1 MNIVFCFIDGGEDQ
15 EEFVKGKLMELH
27 YAHPTIT
34 GAQVNFCCEDTAAQ
48 SAGTPGQSKTCQID
62 LTAYGQPIRI
72 SQTGASFREAAGRAV
87 AALTEKIAGQASR
100 VAGN

>member
-34 GAQVNFCCEDTAAQ
+34 GAQVNFCSEDQ
-48 SAGTPGQSKTCQID
+48 PGQSKTCQID
-62 LTAYGQPIRI
+62 LTAYGQPFRI
-72 SQTGASFREAAGRAV
+72 SETGASFREAAARAV
-87 AALTEKIAGQASR
+87 KALTEKIESHAGK